1 MVEITSWTPFFTFK
15 YPAIAAQS
23 AEVRTATNMIKEMCT
38 IDGRATAAPR
48 AADSNAPIKYCDSTP
63 ILNKPILNP
72 TATAT
77 AEM

>member
-1 MVEITSWTPFFTFK
+1 
-15 YPAIAAQS
+15 
-23 AEVRTATNMIKEMCT
+23 MIKEMCT